1 MTIKNLN
8 SFKKKLDAKLT
19 TQAKKN
25 VRIAVTRGTMLVQNT
40 AKESIL
46 SGNKSGATRNLY
58 NPRRTH
64 TSSAQGEAPA
74 NDTGFLAS
82 QITMNVKARSNGSI
96 VGQIISAAPYSKAL
110 EFGTTNMMARPFM
123 QPALEKNK
131 RRIVNI
137 FKRKGVI
144 S

>member
-8 SFKKKLDAKLT
+8 SFKRNLEKKMT
-19 TQAKKN
+19 TNARKN
-25 VRIAVTRGTMLVQNT
+25 VKIAVTRGTSLVQNT
-40 AKESIL
+40 AKQSIL
-46 SGNKSGATRNLY
+46 SGNKSGVTRTLY
-58 NPRRTH
+58 NPSRTH

-82 QITMNVKARSNGSI
+82 QITMNVTSDINGAV
-96 VGQIISAAPYSKAL
+96 VGQVISAAPYSKAL

-131 RRIVNI
+131 RKIVRI
-137 FKRKGVI
+137 FKQQGVI
-144 S
+144 K

>member
-1 MTIKNLN
+1 MTIKNLD
-8 SFKKKLDAKLT
+8 SFKKKLDNKLT
-19 TQAKKN
+19 AKAKKN
-25 VRIAVTRGTMLVQNT
+25 VMIAVTRGTNLVENT

-46 SGNKSGATRNLY
+46 SGNKSGVTRTLY

-82 QITMNVKARSNGSI
+82 QITINVKTSANGSVI
-96 VGQIISAAPYSKAL
+96 GQIISAAPYSKAL

-123 QPALEKNK
+123 QPALE
-131 RRIVNI
+131 
-137 FKRKGVI
+137 
-144 S
+144 